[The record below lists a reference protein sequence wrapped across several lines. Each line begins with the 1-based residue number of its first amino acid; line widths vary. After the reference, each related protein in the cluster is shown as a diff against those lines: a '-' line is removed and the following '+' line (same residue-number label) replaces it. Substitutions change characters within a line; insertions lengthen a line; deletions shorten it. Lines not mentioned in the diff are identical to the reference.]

1 MSLTH
6 TDLDH
11 NTAIESHID
20 AILNTVR
27 VSQSRIN
34 GIQPANSD
42 LKASYDDTIAKFQN
56 NRGGNLLFPYLS
68 SGLGHGPFVKLAD
81 GSVKYDFIIGIGVHI
96 MGHSHPDVMRASL
109 KGALADTVMQGNL
122 QQDVESAAFTE
133 TLLQAAKAQGSRLA
147 HCFLT
152 STGVMA
158 GENALKLAFQKKTPA
173 KRLLCLNKC
182 FMGRTLIMSN
192 TTDNPAYREG
202 LPKFIDVDYVPFF
215 DSKNPAVSRE
225 LALKTL
231 KQHLAD
237 HPGEYAAMCF
247 ELVMGEGGF
256 YVGDTDYY
264 RSLMDVVKQHD
275 IPILID
281 EVQSF
286 ARTSQLFAFQHFGLD
301 QYVDAVWIGKASQA
315 CATLFTEALKPK
327 PGLLSQTYTASS
339 TSIHAGHA
347 ILKHLLSGGYY
358 GSEGRMVKLQKYCHA
373 GLEAIHQ
380 RHPKLLEGPYGV
392 GVMIGFTPLGGNTD
406 KVKMLVQNLF
416 HAGVMTLN
424 CGKEVARLRFL
435 LPAPVVTEKHI
446 DDVME
451 ILERVLI
458 QTDKETQVQG

>member
-11 NTAIESHID
+11 NNEIQSHIE
-20 AILNTVR
+20 AIVKAIQ

-34 GIQPANSD
+34 AIQPASSE
-42 LKASYDDTIAKFQN
+42 LKASYDDVVAKFQS

-96 MGHSHPDVMRASL
+96 MGHSHPDVIRASL
-109 KGALADTVMQGNL
+109 KGAIADTVMQGNL
-122 QQDVESAAFTE
+122 QQDIESAAFTE
-133 TLLQAAKAQGSRLA
+133 TLLQAAKVNGSRLS
-147 HCFLT
+147 HCFMS

-158 GENALKLAFQKKTPA
+158 GENALKIAFQKKSPA
-173 KRLLCLNKC
+173 KRVLCLNKC

-215 DSKNPAVSRE
+215 DSKNPEASKD

-231 KQHLAD
+231 KKHLAD
-237 HPGEYAAMCF
+237 HPGEHAAMCF
-247 ELVMGEGGF
+247 ELVIGEGGF
-256 YVGDTDYY
+256 YVGDADYY
-264 RSLMDVVKQHD
+264 RSLMDVLKQHD

-301 QYVDAVWIGKASQA
+301 QYVDAVWIGKASQV

-339 TSIHAGHA
+339 TAIHAGHV
-347 ILKHLLSGGYY
+347 IIKHLLNGGYY
-358 GSEGRMVKLQKYCHA
+358 GSDGKMTRLQRYCETRLEGIR
-373 GLEAIHQ
+373 E
-380 RHPKLLEGPYGV
+380 RHPNLLEGPYGV
-392 GVMIGFTPLGGNTD
+392 GAMVGFTPLGGNTD
-406 KVKMLVQNLF
+406 KVKKLVQNLF

-424 CGKEVARLRFL
+424 CGKEIARLRFL

-446 DDVME
+446 DEVMN

-458 QTDKETQVQG
+458 QTDKETQV